1 MHITK
6 KKEKEKEKRG
16 RHFVFTKSL
25 FKETLKFL
33 LHNCFFSIGN
43 IMIQVNQIPIGSE
56 PA

>member
-43 IMIQVNQIPIGSE
+43 IMIQVHQIPIGSE